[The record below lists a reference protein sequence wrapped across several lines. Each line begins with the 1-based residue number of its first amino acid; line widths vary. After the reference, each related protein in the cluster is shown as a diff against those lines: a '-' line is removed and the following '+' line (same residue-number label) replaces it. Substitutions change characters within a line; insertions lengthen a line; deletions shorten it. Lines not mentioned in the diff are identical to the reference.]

1 MLFSDEGGL
10 VDFGR
15 NTEGQLGLGHAN
27 EVIEPEKIPWGEA
40 GESRSCQS
48 PFTSFQRVMEL
59 PLFFWW
65 GFGCTE
71 APKGSG

>member
-27 EVIEPEKIPWGEA
+27 EVIEPEKIP
-40 GESRSCQS
+40 
-48 PFTSFQRVMEL
+48 
-59 PLFFWW
+59 
-65 GFGCTE
+65 
-71 APKGSG
+71 